1 MAPKALS
8 SLKDDKVGCPL
19 SPSSRFDKHLREVGG
34 PQKWRVKNTFVDP
47 EKPPNASGK
56 VEEEDSQPYLSF
68 RSWSDLS
75 ASRDQAALEYREA
88 ADNLI
93 RVISA
98 SSQAT
103 ASDHAHAE
111 ASQVVARQAEPS
123 AGSSGHDSGDCKPC
137 AWHWKPGG
145 CIKGPSCTFC
155 HMCPEGILKA
165 RKRLKLKDLKRY
177 KAQAAAA
184 AAAAAATAAASETKA
199 ANAEQQEVK
208 SPNGESRKVE
218 GTRRT
223 VPTSLD
229 DIDLQDT
236 YSSQD
241 GSEDEQDMLDSRL
254 YWQRLP

>member
-68 RSWSDLS
+68 RSCSDLS

-165 RKRLKLKDLKRY
+165 RKRLKLKELKRY
-177 KAQAAAA
+177 KAQA

>member
-68 RSWSDLS
+68 RSCSDLS

-103 ASDHAHAE
+103 ASDHAPAE

-184 AAAAAATAAASETKA
+184 AAATAAASETKA